1 MKPVAGEGPTF
12 RGPTIRDPIFLKVWA
27 GPHPLWSND
36 STSRNWP
43 KSKLAEMEIGRSRI
57 GRTRKK
63 SWLKSKLAE
72 VDRARG
78 EDSHAKR
85 EPNGLEEGEDATTD
99 EEGEEGSPHEGTHNG
114 LFFHSASHW
123 FFMCSLSSDQ
133 YFRIVAT
140 MRPTILTTIVI
151 VPPVRNYMNY
161 DGHQQLDELAERIGR
176 RELQVHVS
184 FDVVSS
190 HTSLKRTPFFAW
202 PVWVQEKKK
211 QE

>member
-1 MKPVAGEGPTF
+1 MEIRMKLVAGEGPTF
-12 RGPTIRDPIFLKVWA
+12 RGPTLRDPIFLKVWA
-27 GPHPLWSND
+27 SILQGPTLCGPMIQHPEIGRNG
-36 STSRNWP
+36 NWP
-43 KSKLAEMEIGRSRI
+43 KSKLAEVELAELE
-57 GRTRKK
+57 KK

-99 EEGEEGSPHEGTHNG
+99 EEKKSPHEGTHNG

-123 FFMCSLSSDQ
+123 LFMCSLSSDQ

-140 MRPTILTTIVI
+140 MRPTILTTIV
-151 VPPVRNYMNY
+151 PLVRNYMNC
-161 DGHQQLDELAERIGR
+161 DGHQQLDELAKRIGR

-184 FDVVSS
+184 FDVIS
-190 HTSLKRTPFFAW
+190 HTHP
-202 PVWVQEKKK
+202 
-211 QE
+211 